1 MLSMM
6 DFKIDFP
13 GVMYF
18 NQINIWKEIC
28 PDPNLFFKSKS
39 LDLKQEISSHELINF
54 RKKHL
59 GKSLKLHYNNPIRIV
74 RGAGQYLMDNTGRL
88 YLDTV
93 NNVAHVGHENSFI
106 VTAGQK
112 QMAVLNTN
120 TRYLHESIN
129 TLAKKLL
136 KTLPQELSV
145 CYFVNSGSEANELAL
160 RMVKESTGQKDMIVS
175 QWGYHGNTNKCLD
188 ISSYKF
194 DRKGGKGAPKNTHVI
209 PIPDSYKG
217 KYRGGNTA
225 NKYSKEV
232 KK

>member
-1 MLSMM
+1 MHCVIVSKSQTIRVEFLLVVLVNGVICNNFHLVYTIRHLLYLQQKYDLQILLLYNMYLYRGHGQRNYVLRFSLPVFAKTPHLHFQIMLSMM

-39 LDLKQEISSHELINF
+39 LDSKQEISSHELINF

-59 GKSLKLHYNNPIRIV
+59 GESLKLHYNDPIRIV

-93 NNVAHVGHENSFI
+93 NNVAHVGHENPFI

-112 QMAVLNTN
+112 QMAVLNAN
-120 TRYLHESIN
+120 TRYLHESI
-129 TLAKKLL
+129 KDSIIIGQIILL
-136 KTLPQELSV
+136 GLK
-145 CYFVNSGSEANELAL
+145 
-160 RMVKESTGQKDMIVS
+160 
-175 QWGYHGNTNKCLD
+175 
-188 ISSYKF
+188 
-194 DRKGGKGAPKNTHVI
+194 
-209 PIPDSYKG
+209 
-217 KYRGGNTA
+217 
-225 NKYSKEV
+225 
-232 KK
+232 